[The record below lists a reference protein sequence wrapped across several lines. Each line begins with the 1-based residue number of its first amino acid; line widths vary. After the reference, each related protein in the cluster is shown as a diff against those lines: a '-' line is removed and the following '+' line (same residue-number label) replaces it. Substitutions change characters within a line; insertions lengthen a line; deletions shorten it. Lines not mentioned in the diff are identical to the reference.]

1 MYHRQ
6 NSERL
11 WFYVYPSATQWPAGG
26 KAGNWLVLLPPLIN
40 MKCPGRS
47 SATAGNTQ
55 AEGGGGETS
64 ARLQGPAATGGR
76 ILPLLCRESGCR
88 EHSTSEAL
96 VENVYQGQSKRTKSL
111 PHKERKRNRRG
122 FCGKDTAKLLGVTE
136 VPRNSPQHR
145 RPHILHKILAAY
157 NQRRVQRLVPWW

>member
-1 MYHRQ
+1 M
-6 NSERL
+6 
-11 WFYVYPSATQWPAGG
+11 
-26 KAGNWLVLLPPLIN
+26 LLPPLIN

-122 FCGKDTAKLLGVTE
+122 FCGKDTAKLGGNRSAEKFSST
-136 VPRNSPQHR
+136 PQTSHSAQDISCLQ
-145 RPHILHKILAAY
+145 PKTCAASGGLMIT
-157 NQRRVQRLVPWW
+157 RAPTKPPWAQLQH